1 LGAAPPAPAPELLPA
16 APPAPPAPAVLAP
29 EAPLLPA
36 LLPEL
41 PAPWWRVFDD
51 PALDTLIGEALE
63 RNPDI
68 EVAAARVAEARAI
81 ARAASAER
89 LPSLGLEAGV
99 ERSRESVLTLP
110 FAAAR
115 TTQTAYYLQGA
126 VRYELD
132 LWGRY
137 AHASEAARAR
147 LLASEF
153 DQEAVRLSLSGEV
166 ARGWYALKAATEQL
180 ANAREARLIYRSS
193 ADDAKAFEFQVA
205 PHDIGDIPLVFDNQN
220 ISVHSAAPH
229 RVALARSWSWELRRP
244 ASAIR
249 AG

>member
-1 LGAAPPAPAPELLPA
+1 
-16 APPAPPAPAVLAP
+16 
-29 EAPLLPA
+29 
-36 LLPEL
+36 
-41 PAPWWRVFDD
+41 
-51 PALDTLIGEALE
+51 
-63 RNPDI
+63 
-68 EVAAARVAEARAI
+68 
-81 ARAASAER
+81 
-89 LPSLGLEAGV
+89 
-99 ERSRESVLTLP
+99 VLTLP

-180 ANAREARLIYRSS
+180 ANARESLANREESLRIERIREEGGESDEFTLKRVQAEVAATRTAEQQFELEVRGARTHSRCCSGDRRARWSTGGSCLRASSRKRRRS
-193 ADDAKAFEFQVA
+193 F
-205 PHDIGDIPLVFDNQN
+205 
-220 ISVHSAAPH
+220 
-229 RVALARSWSWELRRP
+229 RP
-244 ASAIR
+244 ACPPACSSCVPTSARRKRTSTPQRPTSALPAQTSSR
-249 AG
+249 A